1 MKHLTPPKL
10 QRFRFGSLGLAT
22 LLAAASIPCAASTAR
37 AQAAGPPAA
46 APAAPAPPPATPA
59 AGTSLSLADAVLRAE
74 RRAPEVS
81 LAHHAMREASARRV
95 GAGVV
100 MPVNPRL
107 SVDVRPPITG
117 GTVSDAGYGAVL
129 DFLFEVGGGPGARVR
144 EADRHAELARAELEL
159 ERLRARV
166 GAWTAYL
173 RARIAEERMAQV
185 QGSIVIAR
193 RVLDASK
200 QRLDLGASGEIEQ
213 ALAASD
219 VAQLEAQLADASNQR
234 DLHLMEL
241 RDVLDM
247 PAEQPLAL
255 TTPLEEPGPP
265 APVDALITR
274 ALGGRPDLQAIR
286 RRVDVLDATDERLSK
301 ETFPRVG
308 VYLGVDA
315 APISPIFGIVGMSVE
330 LPFAQRNQGPRA
342 RTQAARDGEAGRLE
356 LEGRRVVRDVVA
368 ARAAYETRRGELKS
382 LRDAALP
389 AAERT
394 LELVEIGWRSGRFDI
409 FRVTNAARD
418 VARVRGLRL
427 DALEA
432 AWLERIAV
440 ERAIGGAAPSSI
452 AGLAGT
458 RAGMSTDGSGR

>member
-1 MKHLTPPKL
+1 LL
-10 QRFRFGSLGLAT
+10 VAT
-22 LLAAASIPCAASTAR
+22 SASTAN
-37 AQAAGPPAA
+37 AQ
-46 APAAPAPPPATPA
+46 APAASANAPA
-59 AGTSLSLADAVLRAE
+59 ATSLSLADAVLRAE

-81 LAHHAMREASARRV
+81 LAHHAVREASARRV

-100 MPVNPRL
+100 LPNNPRL

-144 EADRHAELARAELEL
+144 EAERHEDLARVELEL

-219 VAQLEAQLADASNQR
+219 LAQLEAQLADASNRR
-234 DLHLMEL
+234 DVHLMEL

-247 PAEQPLAL
+247 PAGEPLAL
-255 TTPLEEPGPP
+255 TTALEEPGPP
-265 APVDALITR
+265 PPVDALITR
-274 ALGGRPDLQAIR
+274 ALAARPDLLAIR
-286 RRVDVLDATDERLSK
+286 RRIDVLDATDERLSK
-301 ETFPRVG
+301 EVFPRVG
-308 VYLGVDA
+308 VYVGVDA
-315 APISPIFGIVGMSVE
+315 APVSPIFGIVGMSVE

-342 RTQAARDGEAGRLE
+342 RAGS
-356 LEGRRVVRDVVA
+356 A
-368 ARAAYETRRGELKS
+368 
-382 LRDAALP
+382 
-389 AAERT
+389 
-394 LELVEIGWRSGRFDI
+394 
-409 FRVTNAARD
+409 
-418 VARVRGLRL
+418 
-427 DALEA
+427 
-432 AWLERIAV
+432 
-440 ERAIGGAAPSSI
+440 
-452 AGLAGT
+452 
-458 RAGMSTDGSGR
+458 